1 MVILPLLTLVL
12 FAIALIDIILR
23 DASQVKHLPKF
34 AWIIIVILLPLLGSL
49 LWFGLGREYQGSSSG
64 GPFSARRGSSTRSVE
79 PFPEPFR
86 NPLAEPV
93 REPSRGEL
101 STEAQLAEL
110 EREIEFYER
119 KARVE
124 KLQAELEQKKR
135 KELE

>member
-12 FAIALIDIILR
+12 FVVALIDIILR
-23 DASQVKHLPKF
+23 DGSQVKHLPKF
-34 AWIIIVILLPLLGSL
+34 AWIIIVILLPLIGSL
-49 LWFGLGREYQGSSSG
+49 LWFALGREYQGASGG
-64 GPFSARRGSSTRSVE
+64 GPFSGRARPSHRTVE

-86 NPLAEPV
+86 NPLGEPV
-93 REPSRGEL
+93 RQPSHGEL